1 MKFNEIN
8 ARSSAFAE
16 FLRSNEKAENTIKSY
31 LHDLKMFSEWAA
43 AQQYDD
49 VEISRDLIVQYKNDL
64 LTAGKHEKTINRKLT
79 SIHRFLSFCGYTG
92 EDADRLD
99 IQGMNTLDDV
109 ITKSEYLRMLDAAL
123 TPPPQAVKRG
133 LKPNPRLRMVM
144 LILANTGIRYG
155 ELKYF
160 TYEAIKDSTPES
172 GLKVTNKGKTRIIP
186 MNKKLKK
193 AIMAYCT
200 TEGITGGYII
210 RTRTGGIVSD
220 SQLFK
225 EMQKLAG
232 YLRINKKHV
241 HPHAFRHLF
250 GQSYMDTYGRIDELA
265 DILGHSNIQT
275 TRIYSRTSTKV
286 KSNNVERM
294 GLI

>member
-1 MKFNEIN
+1 MKINEIN
-8 ARSSAFAE
+8 SRSAAFAE
-16 FLRSNEKAENTIKSY
+16 FLRSKQKASNTIKSY
-31 LHDLKMFSEWAA
+31 THDLKMFNTWAA
-43 AQQYDD
+43 AHQLDD
-49 VEISRDLIVQYKNDL
+49 EEINCDLIVQYKNDL
-64 LTAGKHEKTINRKLT
+64 LAEGKLETTVNRQLT

-92 EDADRLD
+92 DDVQKCKTQ
-99 IQGMNTLDDV
+99 ITTLDDV
-109 ITKSEYLRMLDAAL
+109 ITKSEYNRLLDAAL
-123 TPPPQAVKRG
+123 NPPPQAAKMG
-133 LKPNPRLRMVM
+133 MKPNPRLYMAM

-160 TYEAIKDSTPES
+160 TYEAVKDSTPES

-193 AIMAYCT
+193 ALMNYCSAVN
-200 TEGITGGYII
+200 ITSGYII
-210 RTRTGGIVSD
+210 RTRTGGMLSE

-232 YLRINKKHV
+232 YLRISKKHV

-250 GQSYMDTYGRIDELA
+250 GQCYMDTYGRIDELA

-275 TRIYSRTSTKV
+275 TRIYSRTNTKT
-286 KSNNVERM
+286 KSNKVERL